1 MFQESCT
8 EDFALRTAETVQSS
22 TVSQFPCINKA
33 LKAFH
38 VRSLVQFKGRGAMR
52 LGWSTAGN
60 PIRFGEG
67 FCRLKKSLCNAPKA
81 SEGAGSI
88 WKYHVPKTLGDVIR
102 KTWKF

>member
-22 TVSQFPCINKA
+22 TVSTVSVHKQGIESFSCTFPCPIQRGGAVRPVGQPLGTPSVLVRVSAA
-33 LKAFH
+33 LKSPCATL
-38 VRSLVQFKGRGAMR
+38 RR
-52 LGWSTAGN
+52 
-60 PIRFGEG
+60 E
-67 FCRLKKSLCNAPKA
+67 